1 MVFKVLYQET
11 RTEIPIRENTKTL
24 YLEAE
29 SERDVRKKL
38 ADKPYNVEFIQPIEG
53 KFLEY
58 EEASPQFKLEKI

>member
-53 KFLEY
+53 KFLKY